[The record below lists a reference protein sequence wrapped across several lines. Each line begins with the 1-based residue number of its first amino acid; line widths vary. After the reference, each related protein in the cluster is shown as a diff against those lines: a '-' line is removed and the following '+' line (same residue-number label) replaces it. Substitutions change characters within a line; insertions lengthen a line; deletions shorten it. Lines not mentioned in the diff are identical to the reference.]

1 MLGRALPCYARLSL
15 AHNSMFTTGIRLLLV
30 FHFATADPA
39 AVFERARAALEAGD
53 AAKASPLFEE
63 AVSLAPKRAEY
74 HDWLARS
81 YMLEAKQT
89 ANAVRLAFL
98 GWNIGTE
105 LEEAIRLDP
114 SLNDVRL
121 RLVEYYTMTPR
132 VVGGS
137 AAKAKQQAREL
148 AKRDAALGAWANGYI
163 AYRAKQYGPARK
175 SLQRAAAE
183 ARDAKTK
190 LLALTWLG
198 WLSQETQQYDTAFET
213 WRAILD
219 GDPSQTFALY
229 EIGRTAQFCH
239 CRRDE
244 GEAALK
250 RYLELNPK
258 DEDAKKVLSKLR

>member
-1 MLGRALPCYARLSL
+1 
-15 AHNSMFTTGIRLLLV
+15 MFTTAIRLLLV

-81 YMLEAKQT
+81 YTLEAKQT

-98 GWNIGTE
+98 GWNIGNE
-105 LEEAIRLDP
+105 LEEAIRIDP
-114 SLNDVRL
+114 SLNNVRVRL
-121 RLVEYYTMTPR
+121 IEYYTMTPR

-137 AAKAKQQAREL
+137 PSKAKQQAREL
-148 AKRDAALGAWANGYI
+148 TKRDPALGAWADGYI

-175 SLQRAAAE
+175 SLQRAVATAH
-183 ARDAKTK
+183 DPKTK

-198 WLSQETQQYDTAFET
+198 WLSQETQQYETAFET
-213 WRAILD
+213 FD
-219 GDPSQTFALY
+219 NMFTTDPAATQALY

-239 CRRDE
+239 CQTER
-244 GEAALK
+244 GEEALK
-250 RYLELNPK
+250 RYLATKPRPDQPTL
-258 DEDAKKVLSKLR
+258 DDAKKVLEKLR